1 MNTNEAP
8 NTAGVSRAAMLATL
22 RVTLYSGRKKDT
34 RTQAEVVQ
42 NNGAQSA
49 RAASV
54 YKSLFA
60 DCKELDAIVKFQA
73 RARKTHY
80 AMTLPWDD
88 QGARLL
94 PVTAFLDYATQMG
107 TYRTEFERLVGEFL
121 DKYDTLVAGAAF
133 QLGALFDRAEYP
145 KREVV
150 ARQFSFAVEYT
161 PLPTAGDFRLDIE
174 TKVQDELAR
183 EYEGRMRAQLEAA
196 QRAAWDRV
204 YEALTRFQD
213 RLTLN
218 DDGTRKVFH
227 ETMVTNAQELCEVLT
242 HLNIT
247 KDPAL
252 ESARARMQALLAG
265 VDAKELRKEEG
276 ARLDTLHKVNSILDA
291 FDWGALNTP
300 TEDYA

>member
-1 MNTNEAP
+1 MTTEIP
-8 NTAGVSRAAMLATL
+8 NAAGISRAAMQVSL

-34 RTQAEVVQ
+34 RTQAQVVQ
-42 NNGAQSA
+42 NNGAGSA

-94 PVTAFLDYATQMG
+94 PVTAFFDYTEQMRV
-107 TYRTEFERLVGEFL
+107 YREEFDRLVGDFL

-133 QLGALFDRAEYP
+133 QLGALFDRSEYP
-145 KREVV
+145 KRSVV
-150 ARQFSFAVEYT
+150 ARQFSFTTDYT

-174 TKVQDELAR
+174 ARVQDELAQ
-183 EYEGRMRAQLEAA
+183 EYEVRMRTQLEAA
-196 QRAAWDRV
+196 QRSAWDRV

-252 ESARARMQALLAG
+252 EKARAQMQDLLAG

-291 FDWGALNTP
+291 FDWGTLNTP
-300 TEDYA
+300 TEEIE